1 MLIILVILIVGF
13 YLMKENGGFNIEKKN
28 EPLKR
33 LKERYINDEI
43 DEEEYLKKKK
53 ILEEQ

>member
-1 MLIILVILIVGF
+1 MLIILVIVVVGF
-13 YLMKENGGFNIEKKN
+13 YLMKENGAFNNQPKN
-28 EPLKR
+28 EPLKK

-43 DEEEYLKKKK
+43 DEEEYLRKKK

>member
-1 MLIILVILIVGF
+1 MLIILVIAIVGF
-13 YLMKENGGFNIEKKN
+13 YLINENGGFNNQQRN

-43 DEEEYLKKKK
+43 TEEEYKKKKK
-53 ILEEQ
+53 ILEEK

>member
-1 MLIILVILIVGF
+1 MLIILIIVVVGL
-13 YLMKENGGFNIEKKN
+13 YLMKENGRFNTESKN

-53 ILEEQ
+53 ILEE

>member
-1 MLIILVILIVGF
+1 MLIILIIVVVGF
-13 YLMKENGGFNIEKKN
+13 YLMKEKGAFDNQLKN
-28 EPLKR
+28 EPLKK

-53 ILEEQ
+53 ILEE